1 MHRKGGIKRADIKEK
16 SPGRGEG
23 RGRLFSRDV
32 SQSGRVHRY
41 CIGGDAVRS
50 KKLLPRSALNQLP

>member
-16 SPGRGEG
+16 GPGSGEG
-23 RGRLFSRDV
+23 RGRLFSRAV

-41 CIGGDAVRS
+41 CIGAQCGQEQKAAAAQR
-50 KKLLPRSALNQLP
+50 A